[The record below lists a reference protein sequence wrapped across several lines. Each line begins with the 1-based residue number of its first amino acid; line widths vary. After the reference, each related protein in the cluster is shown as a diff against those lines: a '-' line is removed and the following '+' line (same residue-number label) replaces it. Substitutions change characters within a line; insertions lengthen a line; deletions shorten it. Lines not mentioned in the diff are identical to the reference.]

1 MDNFLWVEKYR
12 PKTINDCILSNTI
25 KGTLNDLVKEER
37 VPNLMFTALPVL
49 VKQLWPGQ
57 SVT

>member
-37 VPNLMFTALPVL
+37 VPNLMFTGPAGVGKTTVARAL
-49 VKQLWPGQ
+49 
-57 SVT
+57 